1 MERYHQPRI
10 GPDRRARDRRARRA
24 EPAAAARPGGVRLRG
39 SVAVALGAMLA
50 GLTFIHWTRTAD
62 SGTPLDRAETVC
74 RSIARSPHDSLA
86 AGIESDVEFRRERA
100 VASGAP
106 GAPVAALVHALGL
119 DESRILRRWA
129 QHVGDYDVA
138 AMWVRLPDD
147 DRHALVVGWIES
159 DGVAWCRFR
168 FTGRGAT
175 LSADELERGDDLLD
189 RVLVDRNFRARNPRP
204 RG

>member
-24 EPAAAARPGGVRLRG
+24 EPAATARPGGVRLRG
-39 SVAVALGAMLA
+39 SVAIAVAVALA

-74 RSIARSPHDSLA
+74 RAIALSPHDSLA
-86 AGIESDVEFRRERA
+86 AGIESDVEFRRERPPT
-100 VASGAP
+100 P
-106 GAPVAALVHALGL
+106 GAPIAALVRALGL

-138 AMWVRLPDD
+138 AMWVRLPDG
-147 DRHALVVGWIES
+147 DRHALIVGWIE
-159 DGVAWCRFR
+159 DGGVASCRFR

-189 RVLVDRNFRARNPRP
+189 RVLVARNFRARTPRP